1 MCSHEKTKTTFTIL
15 RTACEGGLP
24 NYCCFTVVGAFCF
37 CFFFFG
43 TIILFLF
50 ICVFFLFFFFVLKLC
65 VGRDIYMDET
75 TLKILFLITKV
86 FLHQL
91 DQFTHLCLLISF
103 ILYRK
108 DCRMATET
116 CLMFSTTNINA
127 VQIKYEYQ
135 VMLLTF

>member
-24 NYCCFTVVGAFCF
+24 NYCCFTGVGAF
-37 CFFFFG
+37 FFFFG

-50 ICVFFLFFFFVLKLC
+50 ICEFFFVFFVLKLK

-75 TLKILFLITKV
+75 TLKNFVLDHQSV
-86 FLHQL
+86 FALL
-91 DQFTHLCLLISF
+91 DQFTHLCLLNSF
-103 ILYRK
+103 ILCWT

>member
-1 MCSHEKTKTTFTIL
+1 MMCSHEKTKTTFTIL

-75 TLKILFLITKV
+75 TLKNFVLDHQSVFASIGSIYSSLFV
-86 FLHQL
+86 
-91 DQFTHLCLLISF
+91 DF
-103 ILYRK
+103 IHPL
-108 DCRMATET
+108 
-116 CLMFSTTNINA
+116 
-127 VQIKYEYQ
+127 
-135 VMLLTF
+135 

>member
-24 NYCCFTVVGAFCF
+24 QLLVLPF
-37 CFFFFG
+37 FFFFG
-43 TIILFLF
+43 TIIFFYLF
-50 ICVFFLFFFFVLKLC
+50 VYFFVFFFVLKLN
-65 VGRDIYMDET
+65 VGRDIYIWT
-75 TLKILFLITKV
+75 KPHWKILFLITKV

-103 ILYRK
+103 ILCWT

>member
-24 NYCCFTVVGAFCF
+24 NYYCFTVVGASI
-37 CFFFFG
+37 FFFFG
-43 TIILFLF
+43 TIIFFYLF
-50 ICVFFLFFFFVLKLC
+50 ICVFFCFFFVLNWTWAE
-65 VGRDIYMDET
+65 IYIWT
-75 TLKILFLITKV
+75 KPHWKILFLITKV

-103 ILYRK
+103 ILCWT